1 MRHHRTAAHG
11 GARGLWLVLAVW
23 MLATAAQA
31 GNITVRAFLDRDHAQ
46 LGDTVTLNVEVDGT
60 TQAAA
65 PDVSA
70 LKSDFDVLGMSH
82 NTSISIVNGQGST
95 KTLWA
100 IALRPNRAGT
110 LHIPSLAVAGQA
122 TAPLTL
128 TVATAPAT
136 THGGPGH
143 PVFIQV
149 EPSTRTPYVG
159 EQIDLDVRFFY
170 ASTVGSG
177 SLNLPHG
184 KDIDVRALGKG
195 TRYQVERGGRIYRV
209 LEKHYAV
216 TPRDAG
222 SLTLSPVTF
231 YGTMATPGQFGGFFG
246 NGHTVTARSEPIHLD
261 VRTRPA
267 VSGQGA
273 WLPARELTLQLEG
286 LPADGQVE
294 VGQSLT
300 LTLIEKAV
308 GLPFE
313 SLPKLQLP
321 PIKGVD
327 VYPDQPHD
335 HTGDNGHWLEGMR
348 TRKFA
353 LVPQQAGTLTIPAI
367 TLEWWNVKTGRKE
380 TARIPAHELHV
391 QAAAGQTATHVSPA
405 VTASAATPMLAQA
418 SSAVSPAAVPASIA
432 PSSHADNHMLAWFAL
447 GLWLVTLLAAGGY
460 AWHRRRRAA
469 PVPSPTPGK
478 IKNPNGRQSRQAFM
492 QAAREGGVAAQCH
505 SLLAWARSERPSL
518 HHLSELA
525 AALQPG
531 AQVDVIAHLQRAR
544 YASDIE
550 GPNADTLV
558 AAFNEGFV
566 WRETPSASAA
576 SSALPPLYPQ

>member
-1 MRHHRTAAHG
+1 MRQHRALQHG
-11 GARGLWLVLAVW
+11 NLRWLWLALIAC
-23 MLATAAQA
+23 MLATSAWAS
-31 GNITVRAFLDRDHAQ
+31 NVTVRAFLDRDHAQ

-100 IALRPNRAGT
+100 IALRPNHAGT
-110 LHIPSLAVAGQA
+110 LHIPSLTVAGQA

-128 TVATAPAT
+128 TVETAPAT

-170 ASTVGSG
+170 TSTVGSG

-209 LEKHYAV
+209 LEKHYAA

-261 VRTRPA
+261 VRARPA
-267 VSGQGA
+267 ASGQGA

-321 PIKGVD
+321 TIKGVD

-367 TLEWWNVKTGRKE
+367 TLAWWNVETNQKE
-380 TARIPAHELHV
+380 VARIPAHKLHV
-391 QAAAGQTATHVSPA
+391 TATTKTTAAPPAISGSAMAPA
-405 VTASAATPMLAQA
+405 VAQA
-418 SSAVSPAAVPASIA
+418 RSVLSPPTARLPVAVPSRFGG
-432 PSSHADNHMLAWFAL
+432 HLLAWFAL

-460 AWHRRRRAA
+460 YAWSRHRRAA
-469 PVPSPTPGK
+469 ATKPSVPETPRA
-478 IKNPNGRQSRQAFM
+478 PDRRRQRQAFM
-492 QAAREGGVAAQCH
+492 LAAKEGDVAAQCDT
-505 SLLAWARSERPSL
+505 LLAWARSERPSL
-518 HHLSELA
+518 HHLGDLA
-525 AALQPG
+525 DALEPG
-531 AQVDVIAHLQRAR
+531 AQIDAIAGLQRAR
-544 YASDIE
+544 YGSGVP
-550 GPNADTLV
+550 GPNADTLQ
-558 AAFNEGFV
+558 AAFDRGFA
-566 WRETPSASAA
+566 WRRGPATSAA
-576 SSALPPLYPQ
+576 DAALPPLYPP

>member
-1 MRHHRTAAHG
+1 MRHHPSVMHG
-11 GARGLWLVLAVW
+11 GARWLWLVLAVW
-23 MLATAAQA
+23 ILATAAQA

-70 LKSDFDVLGMSH
+70 LQADFDVLGMSH

-100 IALRPNRAGT
+100 IALRPNHAGT
-110 LHIPSLAVAGQA
+110 LRIPSLTVAGQA

-128 TVATAPAT
+128 TVDTAPAT

-159 EQIDLDVRFFY
+159 EQIDFDVRFFY
-170 ASTVGSG
+170 TSTVGSG

-184 KDIDVRALGKG
+184 DDIDVRALGKG

-216 TPRDAG
+216 TPRQAG

-246 NGHTVTARSEPIHLD
+246 NGRTVTARSDSIHLD
-261 VRTRPA
+261 VRARPA
-267 VSGQGA
+267 AAGKGA
-273 WLPARELTLQLEG
+273 WLPARKLTLQLEG
-286 LPADGQVE
+286 LPADGQVD

-300 LTLIEKAV
+300 LTLTEKAV

-335 HTGDNGHWLEGMR
+335 QTDDNGHWLEGTR

-367 TLEWWNVKTGRKE
+367 TLAWWNVKTDHKE
-380 TARIPAHELHV
+380 VARIPAHELHV
-391 QAAAGQTATHVSPA
+391 LATTGQTAANIPPA
-405 VTASAATPMLAQA
+405 VAASAATPMAASAGSVATPADVQVSAA
-418 SSAVSPAAVPASIA
+418 SSSPS
-432 PSSHADNHMLAWFAL
+432 DNQALAWLAL
-447 GLWLVTLLAAGGY
+447 GLWLVAVLAAGGY
-460 AWHRRRRAA
+460 AWRRHRRAA
-469 PVPSPTPGK
+469 PAPSLAPGR
-478 IKNPNGRQSRQAFM
+478 IKNPNGRQTRQAFM
-492 QAAREGGVAAQCH
+492 RAAREGDVAAQCD
-505 SLLAWARSERPSL
+505 SLLAWARSERPAL
-518 HHLSELA
+518 HHLGELA

-531 AQVDVIAHLQRAR
+531 AQVDVIANLQRAR
-544 YASDIE
+544 YAADVE
-550 GPNADTLV
+550 GPDADTLV
-558 AAFNEGFV
+558 AAFDKGFA
-566 WRETPSASAA
+566 WRGTPSAPAPGSV
-576 SSALPPLYPQ
+576 LPPLYPQ